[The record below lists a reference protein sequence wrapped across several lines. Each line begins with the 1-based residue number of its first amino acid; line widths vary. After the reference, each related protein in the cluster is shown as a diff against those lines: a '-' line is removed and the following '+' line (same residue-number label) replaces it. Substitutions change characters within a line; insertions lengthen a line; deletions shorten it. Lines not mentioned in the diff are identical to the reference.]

1 MHFVYL
7 TSEYPQP
14 NVPHGGVGT
23 FVQTLARE
31 LVKFNFKISVVGINK
46 NTSYEEVDD
55 KGVNIYRLPQSKE
68 KFISGILNFKSINQK
83 LKEIHKKNPIS
94 IIESAEMGLAFID
107 KIPDIKY
114 VIRLHGGHHFFAESE
129 NRGVNWWKAF
139 QEKKSFKNA
148 DKIIG
153 VSQYVVN
160 HTSKYIDF
168 ETKKA
173 GVIFNPA
180 NLTRFYKADNYK
192 IIEGR
197 IFFAGTICEKKGI
210 RQLVQAMPIIQQHI
224 SNAHLVIAGREW
236 FYPKTKKSYT
246 EYLKTFISDEMKDA
260 IQFLGSI
267 ENTQV
272 PIEIEKAE
280 ICCYPSHMEAMPLAW
295 VEVMSMGKIFV
306 TSNLGP
312 GTELIQDG
320 ITGLL
325 CNPLSPEDIAEK
337 IIYAFKNRE
346 KMQQIAQN
354 GRKYALE
361 NFAIN
366 RIVKQNIDFYTSIL

>member
-139 QEKKSFKNA
+139 QEKKSFK
-148 DKIIG
+148 
-153 VSQYVVN
+153 
-160 HTSKYIDF
+160 
-168 ETKKA
+168 
-173 GVIFNPA
+173 
-180 NLTRFYKADNYK
+180 
-192 IIEGR
+192 
-197 IFFAGTICEKKGI
+197 
-210 RQLVQAMPIIQQHI
+210 
-224 SNAHLVIAGREW
+224 
-236 FYPKTKKSYT
+236 
-246 EYLKTFISDEMKDA
+246 
-260 IQFLGSI
+260 
-267 ENTQV
+267 
-272 PIEIEKAE
+272 
-280 ICCYPSHMEAMPLAW
+280 
-295 VEVMSMGKIFV
+295 
-306 TSNLGP
+306 
-312 GTELIQDG
+312 
-320 ITGLL
+320 
-325 CNPLSPEDIAEK
+325 
-337 IIYAFKNRE
+337 KNRCRYIFSLF
-346 KMQQIAQN
+346 KFN
-354 GRKYALE
+354 
-361 NFAIN
+361 
-366 RIVKQNIDFYTSIL
+366 NIQ